1 MKKEYT
7 RPETAIIQL
16 LAEQTLLVGSI
27 YGDSPVSEAIE
38 GGTDTWG
45 EWL

>member
-16 LAEQTLLVGSI
+16 SAEHTLLVGSI